1 MRIREIIFQGVFGCD
16 SPVRL
21 ATAPGV
27 DRMNLPADLC
37 VEDVHGLV
45 IALFYP
51 QKITDE
57 LNRQFE
63 VGDNV
68 KLAVVLEQGDRV
80 YRVLRRQELSSMRLQ
95 VKKPDGFK
103 GLARG
108 HQASVAALEE
118 HVGIPDFETF
128 VALNLW
134 RFGDDEI
141 YARGGDRLSQEH
153 RDLVEKYRIALR
165 AESLEDRIKNLEGR
179 IAETR
184 GALGK
189 GAKIDEKLEQARA
202 KLESLQMS
210 DLSEEDF
217 ELLSDKEERFAD
229 FDNQLDRLLRQEDEE
244 RVDIERKLPDRP
256 WKDSVFWAGL
266 VVGVA
271 ALAVSIA
278 MHETLRQ
285 VAALNVVGFGMVAW
299 VLLRYFAD
307 LERASVH
314 QVRLESIKRRLNQVR
329 EEEVAF
335 REQINHLLI
344 HAGVD
349 DEHELYERFEK
360 TRKLER
366 IIEQLEAKAAEV
378 RRDPSYKS
386 ARAEIDQ
393 LDDEIERLSA
403 EREQL
408 PEVVMSSFQLEDDLK
423 SLGLDPTEV
432 LEEDDEE
439 PEEIPQTTFGRLKLA
454 AERHGQWQGG
464 RLQTRT
470 RKMWGKICGHVLGS
484 RFKGVDLG
492 GDGEL
497 KVRDLSDEQLA
508 MWRRTRTTEE
518 RIVAAALALALHV
531 NIRDRA
537 GRLLET
543 IWVSDPRDDFG
554 SKVADA
560 FDDVFDSAAKKSHIV
575 LCHC

>member
-27 DRMNLPADLC
+27 DRMNLPADLS
-37 VEDVHGLV
+37 VEDVHALV

-68 KLAVVLEQGDRV
+68 KLAVVLEQGDQV
-80 YRVLRRQELSSMRLQ
+80 YRVLRRHELSSMRLQ
-95 VKKPDGFK
+95 VKKSGGFK
-103 GLARG
+103 GLAKG
-108 HQASVAALEE
+108 HQASVEALEE

-134 RFGDDEI
+134 RFGDDEL
-141 YARGGDRLSQEH
+141 YARGHEGLSEEH
-153 RDLVEKYRIALR
+153 RELVDKYRTAIEV
-165 AESLEDRIKNLEGR
+165 ESLEDRIKNLEGR
-179 IAETR
+179 IAETQS
-184 GALGK
+184 ALGK
-189 GAKIDEKLEQARA
+189 GAKIDQKLEQARA

-217 ELLSDKEERFAD
+217 GLLSDKDERFED
-229 FDNQLDRLLRQEDEE
+229 FDNQLDRLVRQEEEE
-244 RVDIERKLPDRP
+244 RIDIERKLPERP
-256 WKDSVFWAGL
+256 WTEPIFWGGL
-266 VVGVA
+266 AVGVA
-271 ALAVSIA
+271 ALSVSVV
-278 MHETLRQ
+278 MHDTLRQ

-349 DEHELYERFEK
+349 DEHELYDRFEK
-360 TRKLER
+360 TRKLEE

-378 RRDPSYKS
+378 RRDPAYKS

-393 LDDEIERLSA
+393 LQDEIERLSA
-403 EREQL
+403 QREQL
-408 PEVVMSSFQLEDDLK
+408 PEVVMSSFQLESDLK
-423 SLGLDPTEV
+423 SLGLKPIEV

-439 PEEIPQTTFGRLKLA
+439 PEELPQTTFGRLKLA

-464 RLQTRT
+464 TLQTRT
-470 RKMWGKICGHVLGS
+470 RKMWGKICGHVLGE
-484 RFKGVDLG
+484 RFKGVDLS
-492 GDGEL
+492 GDGDL

-575 LCHC
+575 LCHR